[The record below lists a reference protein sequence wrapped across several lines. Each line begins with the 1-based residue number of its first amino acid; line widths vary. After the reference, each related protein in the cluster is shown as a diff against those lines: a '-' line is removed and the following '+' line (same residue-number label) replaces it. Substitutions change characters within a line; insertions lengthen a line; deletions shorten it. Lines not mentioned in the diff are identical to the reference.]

1 MTQSYH
7 FFLFSIKNCQRAYL
21 NSSLA
26 APINGVLKLLRYGNG
41 WKGGLPKW
49 RFVSRFMGLQC
60 DADLSTHSIETAAS
74 LKVLVF
80 NQQQVVLLPNKC
92 LLFLPKIWLL
102 VCIEKFKIIIIII
115 KNLWEINTFSI
126 SSDFWKLAMLTWSQS
141 CGLTTH
147 RSVLA
152 WGDVLFWGQFA
163 AEILPAPQIQPCQS
177 SCTRMGLGSGASWRG
192 SRAGSNIS
200 PKIGLMVPCMG
211 DIGKR
216 GTHLMFTPL
225 FTTCDS
231 CCLTPKEESCAWP
244 SVVLALSI
252 PVQVDSTKATSVL
265 CVAPGWP
272 GGLPRRPR
280 ALLMEPSITLWPW
293 TWMSLW

>member
-1 MTQSYH
+1 
-7 FFLFSIKNCQRAYL
+7 
-21 NSSLA
+21 
-26 APINGVLKLLRYGNG
+26 
-41 WKGGLPKW
+41 
-49 RFVSRFMGLQC
+49 MGLQC

-115 KNLWEINTFSI
+115 KNLWEINAFSI

-231 CCLTPKEESCAWP
+231 CCLTPKDKG
-244 SVVLALSI
+244 AL
-252 PVQVDSTKATSVL
+252 
-265 CVAPGWP
+265 GH
-272 GGLPRRPR
+272 
-280 ALLMEPSITLWPW
+280 
-293 TWMSLW
+293 